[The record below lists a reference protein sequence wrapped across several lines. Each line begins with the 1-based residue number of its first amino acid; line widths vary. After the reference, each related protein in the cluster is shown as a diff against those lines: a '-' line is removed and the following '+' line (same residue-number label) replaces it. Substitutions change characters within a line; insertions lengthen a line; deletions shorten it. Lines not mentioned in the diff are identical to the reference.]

1 MAKEVTFLIYCLEEY
16 KADKEMTGKQVMKM
30 FDQYQVTDYILSCYE
45 ALHTTGR
52 NYIINDIDMYIEA
65 RENEV
70 VQ

>member
-16 KADKEMTGKQVMKM
+16 KADKEMTGKQVVKM
-30 FDQYQVTDYILSCYE
+30 FDQYHITDYILSCYE

-70 VQ
+70 IQ